1 MCHAIIIAVAE
12 NSLSLCPSLTSSIL
26 GVSRDY
32 LTSNKKSN
40 RQLKE
45 EKKRAEQNRM
55 NTSLDILYSYHKL
68 SQVCDVKAAR
78 QLASDITLSGAK
90 VFDLLEN
97 ENTERCS
104 NWWN

>member
-1 MCHAIIIAVAE
+1 M
-12 NSLSLCPSLTSSIL
+12 S
-26 GVSRDY
+26 VSRDY
-32 LTSNKKSN
+32 LISNKKSN

-45 EKKRAEQNRM
+45 EKSRTEQNRM
-55 NTSLDILYSYHKL
+55 NTFLDILYSYHKL

-97 ENTERCS
+97 ENMERCS
-104 NWWN
+104 N